1 VQRAVVGVIGEQHR
15 DIPARHRPVE
25 HPTTGEL
32 DHVDHAGGHDV
43 QPVPHVALGVGLD
56 GEKSRTS
63 ASAYSLNTSAR
74 GIAFALGQQRLVGP
88 NAGHEF
94 LVESPG

>member
-1 VQRAVVGVIGEQHR
+1 
-15 DIPARHRPVE
+15 
-25 HPTTGEL
+25 
-32 DHVDHAGGHDV
+32 
-43 QPVPHVALGVGLD
+43 VALGVGLD